1 VNQVGFPSFLSDGKL
16 KRVSDVLSN
25 KLDNNR
31 LLSLESGKETGDK
44 ISHISYGI
52 CFVPV
57 NDKLRAFLG
66 DFF

>member
-1 VNQVGFPSFLSDGKL
+1 VNQVGFPSLLIDRKL

-25 KLDNNR
+25 KPDNNR

-52 CFVPV
+52 SFVPV
-57 NDKLRAFLG
+57 N
-66 DFF
+66 

>member
-1 VNQVGFPSFLSDGKL
+1 MNQVGFPSLLIDRKL

-25 KLDNNR
+25 KPDNNR

-52 CFVPV
+52 SFVPV
-57 NDKLRAFLG
+57 N
-66 DFF
+66 